1 MKTKFVS
8 DDGFEFESKYQCRKY
23 EEAKENY
30 PELTGLRQ
38 AKIDDEMVYE
48 INNVEELVY
57 YHEHINNGEMN
68 ETIFYDLFCTVKDS
82 NHRFPIYMF
91 SNSNKSDKRLI
102 EIMEGEIEE
111 ENKKLESIKNVI
123 SKKKEK
129 IKSIKSVKK
138 RIDELHK
145 RTVGTEQG

>member
-8 DDGFEFESKYQCRKY
+8 EDGFEFESKYQCRKY

-30 PELTGLRQ
+30 PNITGLRQ
-38 AKIDDEMVYE
+38 ASIDGEMVYE

-57 YHEHINNGEMN
+57 YHEHVNNGEMN
-68 ETIFYDLFCTVKDS
+68 KTIFYDLFCTVKDS

-91 SNSNKSDKRLI
+91 SNMNRSDKKLI
-102 EIMEGEIEE
+102 ELLESEIEE
-111 ENKKLESIKNVI
+111 ENQKLESIKDVI

-138 RIDELHK
+138 RIDELHQ
-145 RTVGTEQG
+145 RSTGSEPS